1 MSVFDR
7 PSAPPVHPSTT
18 SPRRDRPASLRVRN
32 CHLLQTWCSTL
43 QSVPSRTGAFG
54 PAEAW
59 ASLGGLADASSAGK
73 A

>member
-18 SPRRDRPASLRVRN
+18 SPRWDRPTSLLCAIATFCR
-32 CHLLQTWCSTL
+32 LGTL